1 MTSRRNLWLVGGLLA
16 ALLPA
21 SFARA
26 QNTITAPAVE
36 FGLGVGYANIS
47 LGSDSAIDSLD
58 ALRFEPTIS
67 FSPFAALPQ
76 VRLGADV
83 GTSLVLD
90 NGGSALII
98 NNGGLIFISNAEIPF
113 WTLEPEVRISW
124 RQTFGYAQEF
134 FIEPGAAAG
143 VAFGWVDLHT
153 ADHTHH
159 LTSSDNTAY
168 GRVFLRGG
176 MQVPGG
182 TVGIEG
188 SWAHG
193 GHMDFGGDASGDLR
207 EFYIGVYGSL
217 RF

>member
-1 MTSRRNLWLVGGLLA
+1 MTSRRFLWLVGGLLA

-134 FIEPGAAAG
+134 FIEPGAAA
-143 VAFGWVDLHT
+143 ARQSPARSPRERFR
-153 ADHTHH
+153 A
-159 LTSSDNTAY
+159 
-168 GRVFLRGG
+168 RVF
-176 MQVPGG
+176 
-182 TVGIEG
+182 G
-188 SWAHG
+188 STRKNSSTALKRFRFH
-193 GHMDFGGDASGDLR
+193 FG
-207 EFYIGVYGSL
+207 
-217 RF
+217 